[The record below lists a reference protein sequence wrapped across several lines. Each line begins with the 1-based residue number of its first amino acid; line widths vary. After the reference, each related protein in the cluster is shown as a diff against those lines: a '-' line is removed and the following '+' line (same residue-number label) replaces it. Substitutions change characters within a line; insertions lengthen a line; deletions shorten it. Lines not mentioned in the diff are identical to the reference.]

1 MEWALQIS
9 IHNKLLSMIS
19 SKENL
24 SLMKKN
30 LKYVKIEGTLK
41 SRGDYIISPSE
52 YRPYGAV
59 TIVDNDGD
67 EIHFHTLSISKRM
80 DEDLSFGKPMV
91 FYILRYRQKEKLI
104 GVLYAVEND
113 GTKLYYP
120 DTAIPALKSLGLQ
133 VTKRYQC
140 MLDPTAMIA
149 ILIFGGGIISL
160 GFGVGLGFSFIPA
173 ALLGFGGVAGYLSLP
188 MIFQAEGA
196 GISEMQDILD
206 SSGFNTTAS
215 TNSKY

>member
-1 MEWALQIS
+1 
-9 IHNKLLSMIS
+9 
-19 SKENL
+19 
-24 SLMKKN
+24 MKKN

-80 DEDLSFGKPMV
+80 DSDLNFGKKMS
-91 FYILRYRQKEKLI
+91 FYILRYRQKDKLI
-104 GVLYAVEND
+104 GVLYAVEAN

-140 MLDPTAMIA
+140 MLDPTALIA

-173 ALLGFGGVAGYLSLP
+173 AILGFGGVSGYLSLP
-188 MIFQAEGA
+188 MIFQSYGA
-196 GISEMQDILD
+196 GIPQMTEILE
-206 SSGFNTTAS
+206 SSGFDTSTTTNT
-215 TNSKY
+215 KY